1 MSEQQ
6 PAPAPV
12 PRRRSRRSLARA
24 VMWSLPLVAVA
35 MGLWVYLSSGRYV
48 GTDNAY
54 VKGDR
59 VLIAPQIAG
68 VVVEVLVEE
77 NQPVTRGQLLFRLDD
92 APYKLALAKAEA
104 ELESAIAEIQ
114 GLRASWRQKREEVKL
129 SRSQEHFARIEFE
142 RQSDLSQRKIGLG
155 KSMDEARRDLDVARQ
170 RTAMLHEEMLRIEAS
185 LAGDPKIKAEDHP
198 KVRHAKAVRDEA
210 ILNLKRTR
218 TRRRSTVSP
227 RASPPCAYASVGAAM
242 MTVVA
247 NTGLW
252 IEANYKETDLAR
264 VRPGQPVTFEID
276 TYPSRAWHG
285 VVASISQ
292 ATGAEFAVLP
302 PQNASGNWVKV
313 VQRIPVRIDAH
324 DRQRPPLR
332 VGMSVSVD
340 IDTGHKRSFGDLVSS
355 IERLLRAG
363 RRQSPDGRRA
373 RPMTALRSSQT
384 RGSLGW

>member
-1 MSEQQ
+1 MSDFEGSVGSTMSEQQ

-24 VMWSLPLVAVA
+24 VMWLLPVVAIAIGVWA
-35 MGLWVYLSSGRYV
+35 YLSSGRFV

-59 VLIAPQIAG
+59 VLIAPEIAG
-68 VVVEVLVEE
+68 IVAEVSVQE

-114 GLRASWRQKREEVKL
+114 GLRASWRQKREEVRL
-129 SRSQEHFARIEFE
+129 SKSQEVFAQAEFE
-142 RQSDLSQRKIGLG
+142 RQSDLAQRKIGLG
-155 KSMDEARRDLDVARQ
+155 TKMDEARRDIDVARQ
-170 RTAMLHEEMLRIEAS
+170 RTAMLNEELLRIEAQ

-198 KVRHAKAVRDEA
+198 KVRQIRAARDEA

-218 TRRRSTVSP
+218 IEAPISGIAARKPTVG
-227 RASPPCAYASVGAAM
+227 AYASAGTAM

-247 NTGLW
+247 DTGLW

-264 VRPGQPVTFEID
+264 VRPGQTVTFHVD
-276 TYPSRAWHG
+276 TYPDRTWHG

-313 VQRIPVRIDAH
+313 VQRIPVRIEVRMTEGD
-324 DRQRPPLR
+324 PPLR
-332 VGMSVSVD
+332 MGMSVSVD
-340 IDTGHKRSFGDLVSS
+340 IDTGYKRSFGDLVASV
-355 IERLLRAG
+355 ERLFGLGGANAQTG
-363 RRQSPDGRRA
+363 AA
-373 RPMTALRSSQT
+373 RSK
-384 RGSLGW
+384 

>member
-1 MSEQQ
+1 MSDDRGLVGSTMSEQQ
-6 PAPAPV
+6 TAPAPV

-24 VMWSLPLVAVA
+24 VMWSLPLFALA
-35 MGLWVYLSSGRYV
+35 IGLWAYLSSGRYV

-59 VLIAPQIAG
+59 VLIAPQVAG
-68 VVVEVLVEE
+68 VVVEVLVQE
-77 NQPVTRGQLLFRLDD
+77 NQPVTKGQLLFRLDD

-129 SRSQEHFARIEFE
+129 SRSQEHFAQIEFE
-142 RQSDLSQRKIGLG
+142 RQSDLAQRKVGLG
-155 KSMDEARRDLDVARQ
+155 KSMDEARRDFDVARQ
-170 RTAMLHEEMLRIEAS
+170 RTAMLHEELLRIEAA

-198 KVRHAKAVRDEA
+198 KVRQAKAVRDEA

-218 TRRRSTVSP
+218 IEAPIDGIAARKPTVG
-227 RASPPCAYASVGAAM
+227 AYASAGTAM

-247 NTGLW
+247 DTGLW

-276 TYPSRAWHG
+276 TYPNRTWYG
-285 VVASISQ
+285 IVASISQ

-313 VQRIPVRIDAH
+313 VQRIPVRIDVRIT
-324 DRQRPPLR
+324 DSDPPLR

-340 IDTGHKRSFGDLVSS
+340 IDTGYKRSFGDLVSS
-355 IERLLRAG
+355 VERLFGLGGVNAQTGAARG
-363 RRQSPDGRRA
+363 R
-373 RPMTALRSSQT
+373 
-384 RGSLGW
+384 

>member
-1 MSEQQ
+1 MSDLEDPVGNTMSEQQ

-24 VMWSLPLVAVA
+24 VMWMLPVVAVA
-35 MGLWVYLSSGRYV
+35 IGLWVYLGSGRYV

-59 VLIAPQIAG
+59 VLIAPEIAG
-68 VVVEVLVEE
+68 VVIEVLVQE
-77 NQPVTRGQLLFRLDD
+77 NQPVTKGQLLFRLDD
-92 APYKLALAKAEA
+92 SPYKLALAKAEA

-129 SRSQEHFARIEFE
+129 SHSQEAFSQIEFD
-142 RQSDLSQRKIGLG
+142 RQSDLALRKIGLG
-155 KSMDEARRDLDVARQ
+155 KTMDEARRDLDVSRQ
-170 RTAMLHEEMLRIEAS
+170 RTAMLNEELLRIEAA

-198 KVRHAKAVRDEA
+198 KVRQIRAMRDEA

-218 TRRRSTVSP
+218 IDAPIAGIAARRPVVG
-227 RASPPCAYASVGAAM
+227 AYASAGTAM

-247 NTGLW
+247 DTGLW

-264 VRPGQPVTFEID
+264 VRPGQRVSFQVD
-276 TYPSRAWHG
+276 TYPDRTWHG
-285 VVASISQ
+285 VVTSISQ

-313 VQRIPVRIDAH
+313 VQRIPVRIEVRTTDS
-324 DRQRPPLR
+324 DPPLR
-332 VGMSVSVD
+332 MGMSVSVD
-340 IDTGHKRSFGDLVSS
+340 IDTGYKRSFGDLVASV
-355 IERLLRAG
+355 ERLFGLGGANAQTGAAG
-363 RRQSPDGRRA
+363 GK
-373 RPMTALRSSQT
+373 
-384 RGSLGW
+384 

>member
-1 MSEQQ
+1 MSELEDPVGSTMSEQQ

-24 VMWSLPLVAVA
+24 VMWLLPVVAVA
-35 MGLWVYLSSGRYV
+35 IGLWVYLASGRYV

-59 VLIAPQIAG
+59 VLVAPEIAG
-68 VVVEVLVEE
+68 VVIEVLVQE
-77 NQPVTRGQLLFRLDD
+77 NQPVTKGQLLFRLDD
-92 APYKLALAKAEA
+92 SPYKLALAKAEA

-129 SRSQEHFARIEFE
+129 SGSQENFAQIEFD
-142 RQSDLSQRKIGLG
+142 RQSDLAQRKIGLG
-155 KSMDEARRDLDVARQ
+155 KSMDEARRDIDVARQ
-170 RTAMLHEEMLRIEAS
+170 RTAMLKEELLRIEAA

-198 KVRHAKAVRDEA
+198 KVRQIKAMRDEA

-218 TRRRSTVSP
+218 IESP
-227 RASPPCAYASVGAAM
+227 IAGIAARKPVVGAYASAGTAM
-242 MTVVA
+242 MTVVSD
-247 NTGLW
+247 TGLW

-264 VRPGQPVTFEID
+264 VRPGQRVSFQVD
-276 TYPSRAWHG
+276 TYPDRTWHG
-285 VVASISQ
+285 VVTSISQ

-313 VQRIPVRIDAH
+313 VQRIPVRIEVRTTDS
-324 DRQRPPLR
+324 DPPLR

-340 IDTGHKRSFGDLVSS
+340 IDTGYKRSFGDLVASV
-355 IERLLRAG
+355 ERLFGLGGANAQTGAAG
-363 RRQSPDGRRA
+363 GK
-373 RPMTALRSSQT
+373 
-384 RGSLGW
+384 